1 MMQTRLI
8 QHLFLLLVP
17 FAFLVA
23 CSQGGE
29 SDAREFPPATA
40 ATESFRDF
48 GDYVVHFRAFRS
60 DELSPQ
66 VARSYGITRSQNR
79 ALLNVSIIRKEDGT
93 IGTPVKGAI
102 SAEVHN
108 LVGQYKNI
116 QMREI
121 EDDTAIYY
129 IGETSISNAETLIF
143 NIDVTPMGEG
153 SRFSVRFRQ
162 QFYTT

>member
-1 MMQTRLI
+1 MHTRLI
-8 QHLFLLLVP
+8 QRLVWLLMPL
-17 FAFLVA
+17 AFLVA
-23 CSQGGE
+23 CSQADE
-29 SDAREFPPATA
+29 DDAREFPPAA
-40 ATESFRDF
+40 EATESFRDF
-48 GDYVVHFRAFRS
+48 GDYTVHFRAFRS
-60 DELSPQ
+60 DDLSPQ

-79 ALLNVSIIRKEDGT
+79 ALLNVSIIRKQGST

-102 SAEVHN
+102 RAEVHN

>member
-8 QHLFLLLVP
+8 QRLLLVLMP
-17 FAFLVA
+17 FALLVA

-29 SDAREFPPATA
+29 NDDEFPPAA
-40 ATESFRDF
+40 VATETFRDF

-60 DELSPQ
+60 DDLSPQ

-102 SAEVHN
+102 QAEVHN

>member
-1 MMQTRLI
+1 MHTRLI
-8 QHLFLLLVP
+8 QRFLLLLMP
-17 FAFLVA
+17 FALLVA
-23 CSQGGE
+23 CSQNGE
-29 SDAREFPPATA
+29 DESREFPPATS

-60 DELSPQ
+60 DDLSPQ

-102 SAEVHN
+102 RAEVHN